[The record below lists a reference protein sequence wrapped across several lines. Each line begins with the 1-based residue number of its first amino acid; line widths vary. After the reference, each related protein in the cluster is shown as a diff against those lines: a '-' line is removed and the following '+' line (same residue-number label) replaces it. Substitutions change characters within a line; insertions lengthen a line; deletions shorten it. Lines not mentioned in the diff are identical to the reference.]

1 MLGRTRRM
9 ALVWAAILAAAVP
22 AAAMAANREQEAI
35 DSSAAVLREVMTIP
49 AKRIPESLLAEA
61 YGVAIVPDVIKIGF
75 VGGIQRGKGV
85 VLVRDA
91 SGAWGLPKFVT
102 LTGGSVG
109 WQAGA
114 QATDVVLVFRTQ
126 KSVEGLLN
134 GKFTLGA
141 DAAVA
146 AGPVGRR
153 AEASTDAKLQAEI
166 LSYSRSRGLFAG
178 VSLGGTVL
186 HVDSEANALYYRND
200 LAGMP
205 TVVPPPASALANLL
219 AEMTA
224 PPASLPPPENAGPPQ
239 GPSADAELLQ
249 RTLVPAVD
257 RLYARLDER
266 WKNYFALP
274 ANLAKVPQP
283 PDVAQLKTSLE
294 RFDKVAADPQYQA
307 LWRQPEFKAA
317 HQFLQEYVA
326 LLVAESPPQLDLP
339 PPPAEA
345 GKSNP
350 PQR

>member
-1 MLGRTRRM
+1 
-9 ALVWAAILAAAVP
+9 
-22 AAAMAANREQEAI
+22 
-35 DSSAAVLREVMTIP
+35 
-49 AKRIPESLLAEA
+49 
-61 YGVAIVPDVIKIGF
+61 
-75 VGGIQRGKGV
+75 
-85 VLVRDA
+85 
-91 SGAWGLPKFVT
+91 
-102 LTGGSVG
+102 
-109 WQAGA
+109 
-114 QATDVVLVFRTQ
+114 
-126 KSVEGLLN
+126 
-134 GKFTLGA
+134 
-141 DAAVA
+141 
-146 AGPVGRR
+146 
-153 AEASTDAKLQAEI
+153 
-166 LSYSRSRGLFAG
+166 
-178 VSLGGTVL
+178 
-186 HVDSEANALYYRND
+186 
-200 LAGMP
+200 
-205 TVVPPPASALANLL
+205 
-219 AEMTA
+219 MTA